1 VEAVEYSISVK
12 TDNKLVMFVY
22 ALLAEDVDFNRLE
35 RAVDWVR
42 QNEGG
47 TITLPKGPLAVMAQ
61 EVARVILGHGT
72 IGIQAEAGLVCS
84 KCGTI
89 YLASDYHKFKEVQGK
104 SECPKCGEPWKTDDT
119 KQKQSS
125 GEKQGETRN

>member
-1 VEAVEYSISVK
+1 MEYSISVK

-22 ALLAEDVDFNRLE
+22 ALLDEGVDFNLIE
-35 RAVDWVR
+35 KAVD
-42 QNEGG
+42 QASKFSSLEKEGFQVS
-47 TITLPKGPLAVMAQ
+47 LKRGPLAVMAQ
-61 EVARVILGHGT
+61 EVARVILGHGA

-104 SECPKCGEPWKTDDT
+104 SQCPKCGEQWKTEANG
-119 KQKQSS
+119 KQGS
-125 GEKQGETRN
+125 GEKHAY